1 MEDKTYNGWKN
12 RQTWNVALW
21 INNDEWLYKAALD
34 YIAARKAIAEET
46 GKPLKLSYG
55 GFVRRAGLKDA
66 RTPDRISYTGTRL
79 DYKALDEMLMEMAE
93 GCIAAH

>member
-1 MEDKTYNGWKN
+1 MAEDYNGWKN

-46 GKPLKLSYG
+46 GKPLKVSYG
-55 GFVRRAGLKDA
+55 GFASRAQLKGE
-66 RTPDRISYTGTRL
+66 RTPDGISYTGTRL
-79 DYKALDEMLMEMAE
+79 DYKALNEMLMEMA
-93 GCIAAH
+93 GG